1 MNTEDRVTELETR
14 VAFQEDTLDKLNQV
28 ITKQE
33 LDIERLTRTIKVI
46 HQQLQAL
53 SQTGIS
59 SADDSTPPPHY

>member
-28 ITKQE
+28 VSQQE
-33 LDIERLTRTIKVI
+33 LDIERLTRMLKLM
-46 HQQLQAL
+46 HQQLQSL
-53 SQTGIS
+53 SQNGIS